1 MTRFYIPSKGPESW
15 KEFLAEPDKHW
26 KTGYSAR
33 SLAYC
38 WEEAQGFPQSVV
50 DVFQSSPFELF
61 HSIEFILGVPEH
73 KVDLPPKGGRPSQ
86 NDIFVL
92 GKSGNQLVSIT
103 VEGKVNETLGPTVA
117 EKRKDM
123 SPGVKER
130 LEFLVDL
137 LQLKDKAL
145 DPIRYQLLHRTASAL
160 IEADRFSASSA
171 LMLVHSFSQEHK
183 WFEDYAAF
191 AGLYGIE
198 AELNKVHY
206 VGRFNGKELYIAWV
220 TGEAVYLTR

>member
-1 MTRFYIPSKGPESW
+1 M
-15 KEFLAEPDKHW
+15 
-26 KTGYSAR
+26 
-33 SLAYC
+33 
-38 WEEAQGFPQSVV
+38 
-50 DVFQSSPFELF
+50 
-61 HSIEFILGVPEH
+61 
-73 KVDLPPKGGRPSQ
+73 DLPPKGGRPSQ

-92 GKSGNQLVSIT
+92 GKSGNQLLSIA

-130 LEFLVDL
+130 LEFLIDL
-137 LQLKDKAL
+137 VQLINKEL
-145 DPIRYQLLHRTASAL
+145 DPIRYQLLHRTTSAL
-160 IEADRFSASSA
+160 IEADRFSATAPGVALPPASMQSCAANA

-198 AELNKVHY
+198 AELNRVHY
-206 VGRFNGKELYIAWV
+206 VGTFNGKELYFAWV
-220 TGEAVYLTR
+220 TGENSYKS

>member
-1 MTRFYIPSKGPESW
+1 MSKYYVPTEGVESW
-15 KEFLAEPDKHW
+15 RKLLAEPDKQW
-26 KTGYSAR
+26 RTGYSAR

-38 WEEAQGFPQSVV
+38 WEEAQGFPKSVV
-50 DVFQSSPFELF
+50 DVFHSSPFELF
-61 HSIEFILGVPEH
+61 HSIEFILGMPEH

-92 GKSGNQLVSIT
+92 GKSGNQLVSIA

-137 LQLKDKAL
+137 LQLKDKEL
-145 DPIRYQLLHRTASAL
+145 DSIRYQLLHRTASAL
-160 IEADRFSASSA
+160 IEADRFCASSA

-206 VGRFNGKELYIAWV
+206 VGKVNGRDLYLGWV
-220 TGEAVYLTR
+220 VGEREYLLK

>member
-1 MTRFYIPSKGPESW
+1 
-15 KEFLAEPDKHW
+15 
-26 KTGYSAR
+26 
-33 SLAYC
+33 
-38 WEEAQGFPQSVV
+38 
-50 DVFQSSPFELF
+50 
-61 HSIEFILGVPEH
+61 
-73 KVDLPPKGGRPSQ
+73 VDLPPKGGRPSQ

-103 VEGKVNETLGPTVA
+103 VEGKVNEALGPTVA

-137 LQLKDKAL
+137 LQLKDEAL

-160 IEADRFSASSA
+160 IEADRFCASNA
-171 LMLVHSFSQEHK
+171 LMLVHSFSQEHQ

-198 AELNKVHY
+198 AELNRVHCVGKVSGKDLY
-206 VGRFNGKELYIAWV
+206 LGWVVGERE
-220 TGEAVYLTR
+220 YLLK